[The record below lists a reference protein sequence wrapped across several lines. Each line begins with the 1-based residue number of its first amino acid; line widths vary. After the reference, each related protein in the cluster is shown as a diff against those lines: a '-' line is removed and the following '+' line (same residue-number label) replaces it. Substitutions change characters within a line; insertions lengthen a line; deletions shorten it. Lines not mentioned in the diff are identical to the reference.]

1 MKEKEFL
8 IVDGYNIIHA
18 WPEFEKL
25 REAGLEHAR
34 SRLVSILSNYSPLAG
49 QKVLVVFD
57 AHQVKNSAERAEV
70 IDGVEVIYTQQGE
83 TADAVIE
90 RLAGELTA
98 RGRVYV
104 ATSDWAEQ
112 GIIFG
117 RGAYRVTPGELRLQ
131 VSQLKRESE
140 ELYNRDSPVDDY
152 LENRLLDQ
160 VRSKLEKWRREKG

>member
-1 MKEKEFL
+1 MKEFL

-18 WPEFEKL
+18 WPEFDKL
-25 REAGLEHAR
+25 KETSLDHAR
-34 SRLVSILSNYSPLAG
+34 SSLISILSNYAPLAG

-57 AHQVKNSAERAEV
+57 AHQVKNTLDRTEI

-90 RLAGELTA
+90 RLAGVLA
-98 RGRVYV
+98 GQGRVYV

-117 RGAYRVTPGELRLQ
+117 RGAYRLTPGELRIQ
-131 VSQLKRESE
+131 VKEARRESE
-140 ELYNRDSPVDDY
+140 KHYRRETPVDGY
-152 LENRLLDQ
+152 LENRLLDN
-160 VRSKLEKWRREKG
+160 VRLKLEKWRREQK